1 LGPKR
6 TRNDLIPF
14 LHGNQIKSRIHK
26 IELLEDDDEVL
37 LALVEQ
43 LEKSSFV

>member
-1 LGPKR
+1 MVIESNLEF
-6 TRNDLIPF
+6 I
-14 LHGNQIKSRIHK
+14 K